1 MYNLNS
7 DKDQYF
13 CLGKVIKTHGYKGE
27 VVFYLDTDKPEAYSK
42 LDMVFINMDAS
53 LVPWFIEDIR
63 IKDDLAV
70 VKLEDVSGPEEAREF
85 MKKEIYLPIGQ
96 LDQLGKK
103 DFYFH
108 EIMGYLVRDK
118 HHGEIGVVEEILER
132 PEQELIRILKGKKE
146 ILVPLT
152 DEMILK
158 IDRKNKIL
166 LLDTPS
172 GLIDLYL
179 E

>member
-13 CLGKVIKTHGYKGE
+13 RLGKVIKTHGYKGE
-27 VVFYLDTDKPEAYSK
+27 VVLLLETDNPDAYAGM
-42 LDMVFINMDAS
+42 DMIFINMDAS

-63 IKDDLAV
+63 INDKMAL
-70 VKLEDVSGPEEAREF
+70 VKLEDVSDPEQARTF
-85 MKKEIYLPIGQ
+85 MKKEVYLP
-96 LDQLGKK
+96 LDQLDPLGGTE
-103 DFYFH
+103 FYFH
-108 EIMGYLVRDK
+108 EIVGYQVRDK
-118 HHGEIGVVEEILER
+118 VHGEIGRVEEILER
-132 PEQELIRILKGKKE
+132 PEQELIRILKGEKE

-152 DEMILK
+152 DEMILDV
-158 IDRKNKIL
+158 DRKNKIL

-179 E
+179 D